1 MTLQCMNNIIIV
13 LGDLGAGANF
23 VKNTL
28 LLSPDVDFPWH
39 SSADRLKYIIS
50 KVYPAHLKT
59 TPSQW
64 IKHEYQL
71 RNCKTFYG
79 ADIADDYHSID
90 TAQIR
95 EITQNKK
102 IVFLCH
108 WPHIVQ
114 KLKQQYPKIT
124 VVSLHAQTQQEVEW
138 QVSQYISKIGIENL
152 QNFSF
157 NDNIEAQ
164 KKEFINSHGNKQYY
178 KFNAMNM
185 FEILQQRK
193 DTYANI
199 DYITIRIADLQSNS
213 WIVPVIT
220 KLGIELDLEQANKL
234 FVTWQNLCPAPKKY
248 WED

>member
-1 MTLQCMNNIIIV
+1 MNNIIIV

-39 SSADRLKYIIS
+39 NADDRLKFITS
-50 KVYPAHLKT
+50 NVYPDHLKT
-59 TPSQW
+59 VPSRW

-71 RNCKTFYG
+71 RSWNTFYG
-79 ADIADDYHSID
+79 TDIADDYHSID
-90 TAQIR
+90 TVQVR
-95 EITQNKK
+95 KITKNKK

-157 NDNIEAQ
+157 NGNIEAQ
-164 KKEFINSHGNKQYY
+164 KKEFMASHGNEQYY
-178 KFNAMNM
+178 RFNALNM
-185 FEILQQRK
+185 FEVLQQRK
-193 DTYANI
+193 DTYANV
-199 DYITIRIADLQSNS
+199 DYITIRIADLQSNN
-213 WIVPVIT
+213 WIVPVT
-220 KLGIELDLEQANKL
+220 AKLGIELDLTQANQL
-234 FVTWQNLCPAPKKY
+234 FATWQNLCPTLKKY
-248 WED
+248 WEYQ

>member
-1 MTLQCMNNIIIV
+1 MNNIIIV
-13 LGDLGAGANF
+13 LGDLGSGANF

-28 LLSPDVDFPWH
+28 LLSPDVDFPWN
-39 SSADRLKYIIS
+39 SLANRLKFITS
-50 KVYPAHLKT
+50 TVYPAHLKT

-64 IKHEYQL
+64 IKYEYQL
-71 RNCKTFYG
+71 RSWKTFYG
-79 ADIADDYHSID
+79 ADIADDYYNID
-90 TAQIR
+90 TEQIQ
-95 EITQNKK
+95 EITKNKK

-114 KLKQQYPKIT
+114 KLKQQYPEIT

-138 QVSQYISKIGIENL
+138 QASQYISKIGIENL

-157 NDNIEAQ
+157 NDNVESQ
-164 KKEFINSHGNKQYY
+164 KKEFMTSHGNEQYY
-178 KFNAMNM
+178 KFNALNM

-193 DTYANI
+193 DSYASV
-199 DYITIRIADLQSNS
+199 DYITIRIADLQSNN

-234 FVTWQNLCPAPKKY
+234 FTTWQNLCPAPRLY